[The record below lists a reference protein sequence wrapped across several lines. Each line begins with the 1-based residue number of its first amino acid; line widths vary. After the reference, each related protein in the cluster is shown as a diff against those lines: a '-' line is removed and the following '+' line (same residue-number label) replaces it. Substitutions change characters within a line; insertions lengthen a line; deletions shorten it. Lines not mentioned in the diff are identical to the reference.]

1 MLHLNHHA
9 DCPDGFL
16 AAVLMRRYLE
26 KTQPGAIIQTHACQ
40 YGRPLPLQPE
50 DTQPED
56 TIIFVDYT
64 PEHDQGGADVL
75 TRFATG
81 RFLEVYDHHE
91 TAFWNPAKGA
101 EPAKPGPLLEF
112 MIRSRE
118 NPPLYTPKIHY
129 SPSATNNE
137 GHQVKAHTMAGWNLD
152 LPAQS
157 GVGLVCAQTFGG
169 LRGYSGGIWN
179 WVPKLVQFRDLG
191 YAWTWADDPEFR
203 DQCEE
208 SLNLHAAIMRTIP
221 RTFEAWSPLLD
232 LLSTDDRA
240 QELLQIGANLRRT
253 DETILTALARAS
265 TMITIGGHLVPVG
278 ENIFS
283 ELKNDLAHLLLRI
296 HPSAP
301 FAAVRRV
308 DSTSGKMLYS
318 LRGRPGPDQV
328 NVGTI
333 AYSYGG
339 GGHAQAASFSTL
351 EPL

>member
-9 DCPDGFL
+9 DCADGFL

-91 TAFWNPAKGA
+91 TAFWNPAKKA

-112 MIRSRE
+112 MIRSRD

-129 SPSATNNE
+129 SPSAPNNE
-137 GHQVKAHTMAGWNLD
+137 EHQVKAHTMAGWTLD
-152 LPAQS
+152 MPTHSGASLVWSHTQS
-157 GVGLVCAQTFGG
+157 
-169 LRGYSGGIWN
+169 YSWP
-179 WVPKLVQFRDLG
+179 WVVEMVRFRDLG
-191 YAWTWADDPEFR
+191 YAWTMADAPDLCPV
-203 DQCEE
+203 CEE

-283 ELKNDLAHLLLRI
+283 ELKNDLAHLLLGI